1 MKGVEHNPHG
11 GATFTGEGITMLR
24 ETMMLRCL
32 KMEIKGIKMV
42 RHSVYAQVKREF
54 GFKGSKEKV
63 LQQLIDHIKKQMQ
76 EKGATEQ
83 DIDAMFA
90 VGKL

>member
-1 MKGVEHNPHG
+1 MDGVKHDPQG
-11 GATFTGEGITMLR
+11 GTMFTGEGVKMLR

-32 KMEIKGIKMV
+32 SMEIKGIKMV
-42 RHSVYAQVKREF
+42 RHSVYAQVKREY
-54 GFKGSKEKV
+54 GFKGNKESV
-63 LQQLIDHIKKQMQ
+63 LKQLTEHIKTKMK
-76 EKGATEQ
+76 EAGATEQ

>member
-1 MKGVEHNPHG
+1 MEGVKHGPGG
-11 GATFTGEGITMLR
+11 GATFTGAGIAMLR

-32 KMEIKGIKMV
+32 SAEIKGIKMV
-42 RHSVYAQVKREF
+42 RHSVYAQVKREY

-63 LQQLIDHIKKQMQ
+63 LQQLIDHIKGKMK
-76 EKGATEQ
+76 EAGATEQ

-90 VGKL
+90 VGKF